1 MTAELHAPSRKL
13 WNHIASARPV
23 TKIRCQLPSNCLCPH
38 LFPAKNWF
46 PICWICLFPLRGAN
60 RISHCMTAEDS
71 ACEMGSK
78 LMTTYPAQTQI
89 TTGMLVVLV
98 VSIVVM
104 STASQRCEYLSIDL
118 FNAQLFSVRLAVQ
131 ASKKAFAWL
140 DSHGGAKSVFLD
152 CSFQVPLACIN
163 CCCNYNFLL
172 EVTTVACSSARE
184 RVS

>member
-1 MTAELHAPSRKL
+1 
-13 WNHIASARPV
+13 
-23 TKIRCQLPSNCLCPH
+23 
-38 LFPAKNWF
+38 
-46 PICWICLFPLRGAN
+46 
-60 RISHCMTAEDS
+60 MTAEDS
-71 ACEMGSK
+71 ASEMGSK
-78 LMTTYPAQTQI
+78 LMTTYPAQTQM
-89 TTGMLVVLV
+89 TTGMLVVLVVLV

-140 DSHGGAKSVFLD
+140 DSHGGAKSDFLD
-152 CSFQVPLACIN
+152 CSFQVPLACID

-172 EVTTVACSSARE
+172 EVTTAACSSARE